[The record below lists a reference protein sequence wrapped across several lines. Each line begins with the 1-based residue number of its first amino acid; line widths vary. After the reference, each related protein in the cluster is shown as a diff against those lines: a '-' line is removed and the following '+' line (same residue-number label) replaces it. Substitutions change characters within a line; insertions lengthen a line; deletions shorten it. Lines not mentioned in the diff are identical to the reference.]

1 MSNVL
6 TLQNVKKQYRQG
18 DKQNF
23 QVLEILSDITLALSK
38 GVVVGLI
45 GVSGS
50 GKSTLLHL
58 AGLLDDPTEGAITL
72 FDQNCTQLSD
82 AQKTQMR
89 AQHLGFVYQHHYLL
103 AEFTALENVILP
115 QWIAHKSREEANQ
128 RAADLLNKVGLNHRV
143 QHCPGQLSGG
153 EKQRVAIARALAN
166 NPGLLLAD
174 EPTGNLDE
182 RTAHQ
187 VFDVFLD
194 LVKTQNLSA
203 LIATHD
209 MALTE
214 RMDHVYLLTEGR
226 LVQEK

>member
-1 MSNVL
+1 MNNILSL
-6 TLQNVKKQYRQG
+6 ENVKKQYWQG
-18 DKQNF
+18 SQM
-23 QVLEILSDITLALSK
+23 LEILSDIHLTLPK
-38 GVVVGLI
+38 GVVAGLV

-58 AGLLDDPTEGAITL
+58 AGLLDDATGGNITI
-72 FDQNCTQLSD
+72 FGQNSTALSD
-82 AQKTQMR
+82 AQKTKIR

-103 AEFTALENVILP
+103 AEFSALENVLLP
-115 QWIAHKSREEANQ
+115 QWIGHKNAEEAHQ
-128 RAADLLNKVGLNHRV
+128 KATILLDQVGLSHRLS
-143 QHCPGQLSGG
+143 HHPGQLSGG
-153 EKQRVAIARALAN
+153 EQQRVAIARALAN

>member
-1 MSNVL
+1 MSNIL
-6 TLQNVKKQYRQG
+6 SLQNVKKQYWQG
-18 DKQNF
+18 AQA
-23 QVLEILSDITLALSK
+23 LEILSDIHLTLPK
-38 GVVVGLI
+38 GVVAGLV

-58 AGLLDDPTEGAITL
+58 AGLLDDPTEGTITL
-72 FDQNCTQLSD
+72 FDQNSQDLTDS
-82 AQKTQMR
+82 QKTKLR

-103 AEFTALENVILP
+103 AEFTALENVMLP
-115 QWIAHKSREEANQ
+115 QWISHKDKEEA
-128 RAADLLNKVGLNHRV
+128 RLRGSGLLSQVGLDHRL
-143 QHCPGQLSGG
+143 HHHPGQLSGG
-153 EKQRVAIARALAN
+153 EQQRVAIARALAN

-182 RTAHQ
+182 KTAHQ
-187 VFDVFLD
+187 VFDVLLG
-194 LVKTQNLSA
+194 LVKTQNLST

-209 MALTE
+209 MALTK